1 MRNPPY
7 WMLSYIHAKVA
18 QKASFYEYQ
27 TAWQVELQ
35 KSDQLVAIENK
46 DKTEKMKKIKLDR
59 IIL

>member
-7 WMLSYIHAKVA
+7 WMLSLIHTKVA

-27 TAWQVELQ
+27 ASWQVELQ